1 MIQGIIGKKVGMT
14 QIFDDNGRVVPC
26 TVIKA
31 GPCLVVQKKIKEKN
45 PHMKVQLGLVEDK
58 KVKNITKPLRG
69 HFEKA
74 SVPPTKVLKEFFV
87 DEDNVN
93 VGDSVKVDIFEE
105 NEKVSVSGVTK
116 GKGFQ
121 GVVKRWNFG
130 GGRATHG
137 SMFHRRP
144 GSTGMCAYPG
154 KIIKG
159 KKMPGRMGGKT
170 KTTKGMEIVKID
182 VEKNMLVIRGAV
194 PGFNGNYVY
203 IRKDSFK
210 KNA

>member
-14 QIFDDNGRVVPC
+14 QVFTEDGKVVPV

-31 GPCLVVQKKIKEKN
+31 GPCLVVQKKLKENN
-45 PHMKVQLGLVEDK
+45 PWMKIQLGLVDDR
-58 KVKNITKPLRG
+58 KVKSVNKPSRG

-74 SVPPTKVLKEFFV
+74 KVPPTKVLKEFFI

-105 NEKVSVSGVTK
+105 NEQVSISGVTK

-121 GVVKRWNFG
+121 GVVKRWNFA

-159 KKMPGRMGGKT
+159 KKMPGRMGGKR
-170 KTTKGMEIVKID
+170 KTVKGIDIVKVD
-182 VEKNMLVIRGAV
+182 TEKNLLLVKGAV
-194 PGFNGNYVY
+194 PGFNGNY
-203 IRKDSFK
+203 ILITKDSFRK
-210 KNA
+210 T